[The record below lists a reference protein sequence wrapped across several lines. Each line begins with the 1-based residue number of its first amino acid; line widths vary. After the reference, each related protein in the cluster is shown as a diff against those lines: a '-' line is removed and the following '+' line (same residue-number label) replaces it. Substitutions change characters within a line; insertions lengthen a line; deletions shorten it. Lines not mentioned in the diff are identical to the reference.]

1 MQGSASPASTSTV
14 TDALQLFALAG
25 IPLVEPGDALAPLLE
40 AAARRAAGGLRDGDL
55 LVVAQKI
62 VSKSENRYVDLR
74 TVTPSAE
81 ALRLA
86 PLADK
91 DPRLVEVILRESR
104 TVLRHRPG
112 ALIVEHR
119 LGYVHANAGVDR
131 SNVAD
136 PDTVLLLPADPD
148 ASARGLRAAIGALC
162 GADVRVIINDSAGR
176 PWRNGITGFALGCAG
191 FRPLVNR
198 IGHPDLF
205 GRKLEMTEV
214 AVADELAAAASFL
227 MGQADEG
234 IPAVL
239 VRGAR
244 LEPAEEGMRALLRDP
259 ALDLFRR

>member
-1 MQGSASPASTSTV
+1 V
-14 TDALQLFALAG
+14 TEPLRLYALTG
-25 IPLVEPGDALAPLLE
+25 IPLIEPGDDIAVPIE
-40 AAARRAAGGLRDGDL
+40 AAAGRVAGGMQEGDL

-62 VSKSENRYVDLR
+62 VSKSENRYTDLR
-74 TVTPSAE
+74 DVIPSAE
-81 ALRLA
+81 AERLA
-86 PLADK
+86 PLAEK
-91 DPRLVEVILRESR
+91 DPRLIEVILRESVA
-104 TVLRHRPG
+104 VLRQRPG

-136 PDTVLLLPADPD
+136 PDRVLLLPEDPD
-148 ASARGLRAAIGALC
+148 ASARQLRERLRALC
-162 GADVRVIINDSAGR
+162 GCSVNVIINDSAGR
-176 PWRNGITGFALGCAG
+176 AWRNGITGFAIGCAG
-191 FRPLVNR
+191 FRPVVNR

-205 GRKLEMTEV
+205 GRLLEMTEV

-244 LEPAEEGMRALLRDP
+244 LEPSEEGMRALIRDP
-259 ALDLFRR
+259 ARDLFRR

>member
-1 MQGSASPASTSTV
+1 MSESLRLY
-14 TDALQLFALAG
+14 ALSG
-25 IPLVEPGDALAPLLE
+25 IPLIEPGDDIAGQIVAS
-40 AAARRAAGGLRDGDL
+40 ADRVAGGIEEGDL

-62 VSKSENRYVDLR
+62 VSKSENRYADLR
-74 TVTPSAE
+74 EVEPSAE

-91 DPRLVEVILRESR
+91 DPRLVEIILRESVA
-104 TVLRHRPG
+104 VLRQRPG
-112 ALIVEHR
+112 ALIVEDR

-131 SNVAD
+131 SNVKD
-136 PDTVLLLPADPD
+136 PDRVLLLPEDPD
-148 ASARGLRAAIGALC
+148 ASARSLRER
-162 GADVRVIINDSAGR
+162 VRERSGRSVNVIINDSAGR
-176 PWRNGITGFALGCAG
+176 AWRNGITGFAIGCAG
-191 FRPLVNR
+191 FRPVVNR

-205 GRKLEMTEV
+205 GRLLEMTEV

-244 LEPAEEGMRALLRDP
+244 LDPSEEGMRALIRDP
-259 ALDLFRR
+259 ARDLFRR

>member
-1 MQGSASPASTSTV
+1 MPASASPGPTV
-14 TDALQLFALAG
+14 TVSESLRLYALDG
-25 IPLVEPGDALAPLLE
+25 IPLIEPGDDIVAPIL
-40 AAARRAAGGLRDGDL
+40 AAAERAAGGFIDGDL

-62 VSKSENRYVDLR
+62 VSKAENRYVDLR
-74 TVTPSAE
+74 DVTASAE
-81 ALRLA
+81 AERLA

-91 DPRLVEVILRESR
+91 DPRLIEVILRESVA
-104 TVLRHRPG
+104 VLRQRPG

-136 PDTVLLLPADPD
+136 SNRVLLLPEDPD
-148 ASARGLRAAIGALC
+148 ASARALRRGVRNATGR
-162 GADVRVIINDSAGR
+162 DVCVVINDSAGR
-176 PWRNGITGFALGCAG
+176 AWRNGITGFAIGCAG
-191 FRPLVNR
+191 FRPVVNR
-198 IGHPDLF
+198 IGQPDLF
-205 GRKLEMTEV
+205 GRLLEMTEV

-244 LEPAEEGMRALLRDP
+244 LEPSEEGMRALIRDP
-259 ALDLFRR
+259 AKDLFRR

>member
-1 MQGSASPASTSTV
+1 VSESLA
-14 TDALQLFALAG
+14 LFALRG
-25 IPLVEPGDALAPLLE
+25 IPLVEPGDDIAGPIV
-40 AAARRAAGGLRDGDL
+40 AAAGREAEGLRDGDL

-62 VSKSENRYVDLR
+62 VSKSEDRYVDLR
-74 TVTPSAE
+74 DVEPSAE
-81 ALRLA
+81 AERLA
-86 PLADK
+86 PLAEK
-91 DPRLVEVILRESR
+91 DARLVEVILRESVA
-104 TVLRHRPG
+104 VLRHRPG

-136 PDTVLLLPADPD
+136 PNRVLLLPEDPD
-148 ASARGLRAAIGALC
+148 ASARRLRDAVRAESGR
-162 GADVRVIINDSAGR
+162 DVFVIINDSAGR
-176 PWRNGITGFALGCAG
+176 AWRNGITGFAIGCAG
-191 FRPLVNR
+191 FRPVVNR

-205 GRKLEMTEV
+205 GRRLEMTEV

-244 LEPAEEGMRALLRDP
+244 LEPSDEGMRALIRE
-259 ALDLFRR
+259 AARDLFRR

>member
-1 MQGSASPASTSTV
+1 MPGSASPGSTATV
-14 TDALQLFALAG
+14 TEPLQLFPLTG
-25 IPLVEPGDALAPLLE
+25 IPLVSPGDALAPLL
-40 AAARRAAGGLRDGDL
+40 AAACARAAGGLRDGDL

-74 TVTPSAE
+74 TVEPSAE

-86 PLADK
+86 PLAEK
-91 DPRLVEVILRESR
+91 DPRLVEVILRESVA
-104 TVLRHRPG
+104 VLRQRPG

-148 ASARGLRAAIGALC
+148 ASARRLRADLRAAP
-162 GADVRVIINDSAGR
+162 GADVCVIVNDSAGR
-176 PWRNGITGFALGCAG
+176 AWRNGIVGFALGCAG
-191 FRPLVNR
+191 FRPVVNR

-205 GRKLEMTEV
+205 GRKLEMTEI
-214 AVADELAAAASFL
+214 AVADELAAAASYL

-244 LEPAEEGMRALLRDP
+244 LEPSDEGMRALLREP
-259 ALDLFRR
+259 ARDLFRT

>member
-1 MQGSASPASTSTV
+1 MASAPLVVQPLPGLPEIRRGDDLATLILAALRRA
-14 TDALQLFALAG
+14 DLALQAG
-25 IPLVEPGDALAPLLE
+25 DV
-40 AAARRAAGGLRDGDL
+40 

-62 VSKSENRYVDLR
+62 VSKAENRYVDLR
-74 TVTPSAE
+74 DVTASAE
-81 ALRLA
+81 AERLA

-91 DPRLVEVILRESR
+91 DPRLIEVILRESVA
-104 TVLRHRPG
+104 VLRQRPG

-136 PDTVLLLPADPD
+136 SNRVLLLPEDPD
-148 ASARGLRAAIGALC
+148 ASARALRRGVRNATGR
-162 GADVRVIINDSAGR
+162 DVCVVINDSAGR
-176 PWRNGITGFALGCAG
+176 AWRNGITGFAIGCAG
-191 FRPLVNR
+191 FRPVVNR
-198 IGHPDLF
+198 IGQPDLF
-205 GRKLEMTEV
+205 GRLLEMTAV

-244 LEPAEEGMRALLRDP
+244 LEPSEEGMRALIRDP
-259 ALDLFRR
+259 AKDLFRR

>member
-1 MQGSASPASTSTV
+1 MPASASPGSTV
-14 TDALQLFALAG
+14 TVTEALQLFALAG
-25 IPLVEPGDALAPLLE
+25 IPLIQPGDALAPLLSE
-40 AAARRAAGGLRDGDL
+40 AAARTAGGLRDGDL

-62 VSKSENRYVDLR
+62 VSKSENRYADLR
-74 TVTPSAE
+74 TVEPSAE

-104 TVLRHRPG
+104 TVLRQRPG

-136 PDTVLLLPADPD
+136 PDQVLLLPEDPD
-148 ASARGLRAAIGALC
+148 ASARRLREALRARASV
-162 GADVRVIINDSAGR
+162 DVCVIINDSAGR
-176 PWRNGITGFALGCAG
+176 AWRNGIVGFALGCAG
-191 FRPLVNR
+191 FRPVVNR

-205 GRKLEMTEV
+205 GRKLEMTEI
-214 AVADELAAAASFL
+214 AVADELAAAASFV

-244 LEPAEEGMRALLRDP
+244 LEPSTEGMHALLRDRSR
-259 ALDLFRR
+259 DLFRT

>member
-1 MQGSASPASTSTV
+1 V
-14 TDALQLFALAG
+14 TDGLQLFPLRG
-25 IPLVEPGDALAPLLE
+25 IPLVQPGDALAPLLAE
-40 AAARRAAGGLRDGDL
+40 AARRTAGGLRDDDL

-62 VSKSENRYVDLR
+62 VSKSENRFVDLR
-74 TVTPSAE
+74 GVTPSAE

-86 PLADK
+86 PLAEK
-91 DPRLVEVILRESR
+91 DPRLVEVILRESVA
-104 TVLRHRPG
+104 VLRQRPG

-148 ASARGLRAAIGALC
+148 ASARQLRAALGAAT
-162 GADVRVIINDSAGR
+162 GARICVIINDSAGR
-176 PWRNGITGFALGCAG
+176 AWRNGITGFAIGCAG
-191 FRPLVNR
+191 FRPVVNR

-205 GRKLEMTEV
+205 GRKLEMTEI
-214 AVADELAAAASFL
+214 AVADELAAAASFV

-239 VRGAR
+239 VRGAH
-244 LEPAEEGMRALLRDP
+244 LEHTEDEGMQALLREP
-259 ALDLFRR
+259 SRDLFRT